1 MKTRHILYWFLPTL
15 IVFSTLGI
23 HVIEYLLTGNAETE
37 YGSLFNSFYW
47 SIVTIATVGFGDM
60 SPETYWGRVFTILVI
75 IGGVLNY
82 SLIVST
88 LTNKVSEYRSSREQG
103 LDLVKKQ
110 GHILVCSDDSAW
122 MTKILGQNQQ
132 LVQERKIVIV
142 SPSSQHPLLTTEYK
156 DVTWVAGDPQQ
167 LETLL
172 KASAKSAHTAYVYF
186 KNSNQGLITVLQLE
200 TLSKGELITLAQ
212 YVGSDFRKFF
222 ADVGCDHALNPYDLY
237 VPMMLQAFRSQGGP
251 SWIRGVVHQSQQ
263 HRLETKPLPSR
274 FAEKTWMEYVQV
286 TKRSSGDMP
295 LGIVVEEVVLI
306 NPSSE
311 YILRQDN
318 QVIQLK
324 SIAERKGGDL
334 EEHGI
339 EVFGMDDIRIDG
351 HLLINSDNPIFI
363 RRMLRELSRGELGDH
378 IVVLTSLPQSEEI
391 PENLSVEWIQD
402 PTNSEES
409 FRKARASMAKVAFVD
424 HLQDG
429 QTFMAVLCLEQET
442 DGEIFT
448 IATFRDDNFDQH
460 LLKVGCDFCL
470 KFDDLIVPIL
480 AQSANNSGLGNL
492 VSQLLSHDL
501 GTQSLFVRRLSYD
514 WTTASWEETILKKKK
529 EYGYLPVGLIRRGTN
544 KLLVNPHFGQ
554 SVNPGDSLIFIAK
567 ESALRG
573 QHLFDLNHT
582 DQVVALSSTTRVPAK
597 MEKGTD
603 EEHLTQQALK
613 LLRLE
618 GNASAAY
625 RLLMQAATLGSAEAK
640 YELGILNFR
649 GKGIPKNLDEAYYW
663 FRESALSGYEQS
675 QNVLST
681 IRILRETEQKFE
693 EKEDQIPEFNPEM
706 LEMFNPAQRR
716 WFARMVVAMVQAD
729 GRVDLHER
737 AFVHSDIQLLS
748 DHDEILDLEEYVL
761 HSKCPELE
769 PIELPKEL
777 RDRVLDSLL
786 NVATI
791 DRHFDE
797 RECELLRNIAQSLG
811 CDEQTVEQLLEIG
824 NTRVQQFHSTQLHAP
839 NVRARI

>member
-1 MKTRHILYWFLPTL
+1 MKIRHILYWFLPTL
-15 IVFSTLGI
+15 IVVSTLGI
-23 HVIEYLLTGNAETE
+23 HIIEYLVTGDPETE

-47 SIVTIATVGFGDM
+47 TIVTIATVGFGDM
-60 SPETYWGRVFTILVI
+60 SPETYLGRVFAIFVI

-88 LTNKVSEYRSSREQG
+88 LTTKFSEYRSSREKG
-103 LDLVKKQ
+103 LDPVKKQ

-132 LVQERKIVIV
+132 LVQERKIVII

-156 DVTWVAGDPQQ
+156 DVDWVAGDSQQ

-172 KASAKSAHTAYVYF
+172 KAGAKSAHTAYVYF

-251 SWIRGVVHQSQQ
+251 SWIRGVVHQSQEHQ
-263 HRLETKPLPSR
+263 LETQPLPAR
-274 FAEKTWMEYVQV
+274 FAEKTWMEYVQA
-286 TKRSSGDMP
+286 TKRLTGYMP
-295 LGIVVEEVVLI
+295 LGIVMEEVVLI

-311 YILRQDN
+311 HILRRDS
-318 QVIQLK
+318 QVIQLQ
-324 SIAERKGGDL
+324 SAAERKGGDL

-339 EVFGMDDIRIDG
+339 DVSGMDDIRIEG

-363 RRMLRELSRGELGDH
+363 RRMLRELSRSEMADH
-378 IVVLTSLPQSEEI
+378 VVILTGQPKSEEI

-402 PTNSEES
+402 PNNSEEA
-409 FRKARASMAKVAFVD
+409 FRKARASLAKVAFID

-429 QTFMAVLCLEQET
+429 QTLMAVLYLEQET

-448 IATFRDDNFDQH
+448 IAIFRDDNFDQH
-460 LLKVGCDFCL
+460 LMKVGCDFCL

-501 GTQSLFVRRLSYD
+501 NTQSLFVRRLSYD
-514 WTTASWEETILKKKK
+514 WVTATWEETILQIKQ
-529 EYGYLPVGLIRRGTN
+529 EYGYLAVGLIRRGTS
-544 KLLVNPHFGQ
+544 KLLVNPHSGQ
-554 SVNPGDSLIFIAK
+554 MVNSGDSLIFIAK

-582 DQVVALSSTTRVPAK
+582 DQVVKRELTPKVLEQKEA
-597 MEKGTD
+597 D

-613 LLRLE
+613 LLRQD
-618 GNASAAY
+618 GDANAAY
-625 RLLMQAATLGSAEAK
+625 RLLIQAATLGSAEAK

-693 EKEDQIPEFNPEM
+693 ETEGRIPEFNPEM
-706 LEMFNPAQRR
+706 LEMFSPAQRR
-716 WFARMVVAMVQAD
+716 WFARMVVAVVQAD

-737 AFVHSDIQLLS
+737 AFVHSAIQLLS
-748 DHDEILDLEEYVL
+748 DHDDILDLEEYVL
-761 HSKCPELE
+761 HGKCPEVE
-769 PIELPKEL
+769 PIELSKEV

-797 RECELLRNIAQSLG
+797 AECELLRNIARSVG